1 MNQRLILVTGA
12 TGFIGPHL
20 LQSLLNEGFNI
31 RVATPDKPK
40 LESSQ
45 IEWIC
50 TDFTNPTN
58 YLDLVRGCK
67 TIYHLAAQLENSDL
81 MYKVN
86 VESSRLLAEA
96 AEQEDCEVFI
106 GVSTV
111 GIYGTPNMRI
121 VDESSSL
128 INQQSRNSFYHV
140 EYNYNYCIT
149 KLLSEKAIIASAKK
163 VKYVFPRLSNVVDI
177 VKLKAFFEHSRLT
190 RLWRSPRW
198 THHIYIEDVIAGF
211 LYLENW
217 ARINLSE
224 GEHEIFNLSDGD
236 YLKEH
241 KFRNFY
247 SIDRK
252 QNFSC
257 FAESL
262 TQGIPSLPIKYLDWL
277 KDAVKYRDPFNGIS
291 AGYTT
296 YSNKKILETGFVYP
310 KGIKSIYNDLRSGYI
325 M

>member
-1 MNQRLILVTGA
+1 
-12 TGFIGPHL
+12 
-20 LQSLLNEGFNI
+20 
-31 RVATPDKPK
+31 
-40 LESSQ
+40 
-45 IEWIC
+45 
-50 TDFTNPTN
+50 
-58 YLDLVRGCK
+58 
-67 TIYHLAAQLENSDL
+67 
-81 MYKVN
+81 
-86 VESSRLLAEA
+86 
-96 AEQEDCEVFI
+96 
-106 GVSTV
+106 
-111 GIYGTPNMRI
+111 MRI